1 MLSSQS
7 NDGDATTDTRLFLV
21 PSADHPH
28 GSKRPVF
35 GWTGGNYPR
44 YVGEDRGK
52 MNYVRKDGQKL
63 SEPIGYI
70 DEVEHTYAYYD
81 GTFGLLNE
89 HGVGIAES
97 TCTAK
102 VLGAKPRPLGAA
114 LWYTDEM
121 SRVALE
127 RCDNAKCAVK
137 LMGKLAV
144 EGGVLRR
151 RQRRGHCG
159 IIDSQRQG

>member
-1 MLSSQS
+1 MMNPAAQLSAFLAILFLTLGNASACTTTGVTKSASSLNSVLSSQS

-21 PSADHPH
+21 PAADHPH

-35 GWTGGNYPR
+35 GWAGGNYPR

-89 HGVGIAES
+89 HGVGIA
-97 TCTAK
+97 
-102 VLGAKPRPLGAA
+102 
-114 LWYTDEM
+114 D
-121 SRVALE
+121 
-127 RCDNAKCAVK
+127 
-137 LMGKLAV
+137 
-144 EGGVLRR
+144 
-151 RQRRGHCG
+151 
-159 IIDSQRQG
+159 